1 MFYIKIFFVLFP
13 DEIYSLSLAT
23 SLPTLPFE
31 VFRQLLNST
40 PLTLEE
46 GSLLRHMCIEV
57 GAIHLVLNCL
67 GIFTH
72 HSQMYQLTGIPTK
85 EAESTNNTSATLKPA
100 ALTEA
105 AEQPIGV
112 SDDRSHVY
120 WAKGTGFGT
129 GSTSKSWD
137 VEQALLRQKT
147 EEEHVTVFLQVLS
160 SYINPGDRVA
170 ASNPADTMSDD
181 TNTMELP
188 TVFFELLQ
196 QSCLIPALSS
206 YLRNDSVLDITRH
219 IPLYRAI
226 LQLLRAIALSSQLVA
241 LLLPGAHDQ
250 GGSMSIAVLLANMKS
265 CVDTYAS
272 RLK

>member
-1 MFYIKIFFVLFP
+1 
-13 DEIYSLSLAT
+13 
-23 SLPTLPFE
+23 
-31 VFRQLLNST
+31 
-40 PLTLEE
+40 
-46 GSLLRHMCIEV
+46 
-57 GAIHLVLNCL
+57 
-67 GIFTH
+67 
-72 HSQMYQLTGIPTK
+72 MYQLTGIPTK
-85 EAESTNNTSATLKPA
+85 ESGAGAAASTSSSTSLKPA

-105 AEQPIGV
+105 EPLGV
-112 SDDRSHVY
+112 SDDRSHMY

-170 ASNPADTMSDD
+170 VADATMAQE
-181 TNTMELP
+181 TNELP
-188 TVFFELLQ
+188 SVFFELLQ

-226 LQLLRAIALSSQLVA
+226 LQLLRAIALSTQLVA
-241 LLLPGAHDQ
+241 LLLPGSHDQ

>member
-1 MFYIKIFFVLFP
+1 
-13 DEIYSLSLAT
+13 
-23 SLPTLPFE
+23 
-31 VFRQLLNST
+31 
-40 PLTLEE
+40 
-46 GSLLRHMCIEV
+46 MCIEV

-85 EAESTNNTSATLKPA
+85 DTGGPTAASGSTSTTLKPA
-100 ALTEA
+100 ALTDAEA
-105 AEQPIGV
+105 IGV
-112 SDDRSHVY
+112 SDDRSHAY

-160 SYINPGDRVA
+160 SYINPGDQTSVPD
-170 ASNPADTMSDD
+170 ASIAEGQEIND
-181 TNTMELP
+181 LP
-188 TVFFELLQ
+188 SVFFELLQ

-226 LQLLRAIALSSQLVA
+226 LQLLRAIALSGQLVS

>member
-1 MFYIKIFFVLFP
+1 M
-13 DEIYSLSLAT
+13 AT
-23 SLPTLPFE
+23 ALPTLPFE
-31 VFRQLLNST
+31 VFRQLLN
-40 PLTLEE
+40 
-46 GSLLRHMCIEV
+46 GSLLTTEEGVLLRRMCIEV

-72 HSQMYQLTGIPTK
+72 HSQMYQLTGIPAKDAGATIT
-85 EAESTNNTSATLKPA
+85 ATTTTSSSSSASLKPT
-100 ALTEA
+100 ALA
-105 AEQPIGV
+105 DAEPLA
-112 SDDRSHVY
+112 SDDKSHVY

-160 SYINPGDRVA
+160 SYINPGDRTAVDDA
-170 ASNPADTMSDD
+170 LADKPAGAEFL
-181 TNTMELP
+181 ELP
-188 TVFFELLQ
+188 TVFFELMQ

-226 LQLLRAIALSSQLVA
+226 LQLLRAIAQSSQLVA